1 MSVFGNIVK
10 GLSKVA
16 AIVKQADGA
25 ADQAGPWL
33 ERFFPKQAA
42 TIRQVDD
49 GLEKAAEIVI
59 KAEVVGAAIGSTGP
73 DKADKAGAAVAELL
87 LDRLIAGKRIQDPA
101 LFRAGATKIA
111 SGLADVLNS
120 VDAAEI
126 R

>member
-16 AIVKQADGA
+16 AIIKQADGA

-73 DKADKAGAAVAELL
+73 EKAEKAGAAMAELL
-87 LDRLIAGKRIQDPA
+87 LDKLIAGKRIAHQD
-101 LFRAGATKIA
+101 LFRAGATKMA

-120 VDAAEI
+120 IDPADI
-126 R
+126 Q